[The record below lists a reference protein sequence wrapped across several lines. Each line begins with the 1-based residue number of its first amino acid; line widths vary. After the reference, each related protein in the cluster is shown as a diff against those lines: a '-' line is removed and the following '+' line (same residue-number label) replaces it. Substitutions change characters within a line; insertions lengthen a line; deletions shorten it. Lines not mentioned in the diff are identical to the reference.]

1 MDFSVGF
8 LTLFTEDAL
17 LTIFTTLF
25 LVVVLTHELPTLQT
39 EETWVMSF
47 QTQLMP

>member
-8 LTLFTEDAL
+8 LTFLTEDAL

-25 LVVVLTHELPTLQT
+25 LVVVLTHEPVRSGT
-39 EETWVMSF
+39 EEAWVM
-47 QTQLMP
+47 